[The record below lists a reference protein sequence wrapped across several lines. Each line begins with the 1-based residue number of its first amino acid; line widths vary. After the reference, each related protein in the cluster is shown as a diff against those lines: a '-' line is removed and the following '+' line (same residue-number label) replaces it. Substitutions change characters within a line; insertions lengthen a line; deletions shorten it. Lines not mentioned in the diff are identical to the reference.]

1 MVKTP
6 GLSLDPMSMTIGIT
20 GTWVLL
26 TTTKL
31 LQLGGYGDTSNECN
45 NQEEKDCLP
54 RASNSST
61 RMKGTFDFVHVL
73 VADGLVLNC
82 VVLSRMF
89 GKLNCKVSL
98 VF

>member
-1 MVKTP
+1 
-6 GLSLDPMSMTIGIT
+6 MTIGIT
-20 GTWVLL
+20 GTWLLL

-31 LQLGGYGDTSNECN
+31 LQLGGYGDASNECN

-61 RMKGTFDFVHVL
+61 RMKGTFDSVHVL